1 MGRARGYRWREVGLV
16 EKGWKIAR
24 NRDGG
29 GDERWGTTSWG
40 LWLKATFFLGN
51 RSSVHVI
58 RQGRVGV
65 LAAFFI

>member
-1 MGRARGYRWREVGLV
+1 MERIRPRGE
-16 EKGWKIAR
+16 EWKIAGTWMEEEMR
-24 NRDGG
+24 GG
-29 GDERWGTTSWG
+29 GTTSWG
-40 LWLKATFFLGN
+40 LWLKATSFLGN